1 MTRLSVSEYVRE
13 STSAHGGSVLL
24 DVRSGHCFA
33 MNSMAHT
40 LWQEWHRSGNFD
52 SAVLVLAGRYP
63 DLQHDRI
70 REDARRLADDLIS
83 RGLLTAHAPSRT
95 PPAAGQRTY
104 RYPAADAAPL
114 TAERAPAT
122 AGPRPDGR
130 GSAWHGHAPS
140 QGEVPPVTE
149 VPLIAAQMT
158 MAAEPV
164 RNAGDRSLHGA
175 VTAVLG
181 LVALLGALL
190 LIRLPLRTV
199 SRTVSWTART
209 WCRRE
214 ATPEQASASLAA
226 VRRAT
231 RWYPGRAACLEL
243 SLATLGVLAI
253 TGRRVEWC
261 IGTADDPYRF
271 HAWVEAQGVAI
282 ASPDEYGHTEFRR
295 VLGVS

>member
-13 STSAHGGSVLL
+13 STSPHGGSVLL

-63 DLQHDRI
+63 DLPHDRI

-83 RGLLTAHAPSRT
+83 LGLLATHAPNPT
-95 PPAAGQRTY
+95 PPAAVQRSHPH
-104 RYPAADAAPL
+104 PAAYAPSL
-114 TAERAPAT
+114 TAVPAPVD
-122 AGPRPDGR
+122 AGRRPDGR
-130 GSAWHGHAPS
+130 GSAGDAPP
-140 QGEVPPVTE
+140 QAEVPPVTE
-149 VPLIAAQMT
+149 VPLAAAQMT

-164 RNAGDRSLHGA
+164 RDEGDRTLRGA

-181 LVALLGALL
+181 LFALLGALL
-190 LIRLPLRTV
+190 LARLPLRV
-199 SRTVSWTART
+199 VFRTVSWTAGA

-214 ATPEQASASLAA
+214 ATPEQAYASLAA
-226 VRRAT
+226 VRRAA

-243 SLATLGVLAI
+243 SLATVGILAL
-253 TGRRVEWC
+253 TGRRVVWC

-271 HAWVEAQGVAI
+271 HAWVEARGVTI
-282 ASPDEYGHTEFRR
+282 TSPDEYGNAEFRR
-295 VLGVS
+295 VLSVC

>member
-13 STSAHGGSVLL
+13 STSPHGGSVLL

-33 MNSMAHT
+33 MNSMAHA
-40 LWQEWHRSGNFD
+40 LWQEWDRSGDFD

-63 DLQHDRI
+63 DLRHDRI
-70 REDARRLADDLIS
+70 REDARRLADNLIGL
-83 RGLLTAHAPSRT
+83 GLLATPAPSRT
-95 PPAAGQRTY
+95 PPAAGPPTF
-104 RYPAADAAPL
+104 RYPAADAPPP
-114 TAERAPAT
+114 TAQRAPAT
-122 AGPRPDGR
+122 A
-130 GSAWHGHAPS
+130 
-140 QGEVPPVTE
+140 E
-149 VPLIAAQMT
+149 MT

-164 RNAGDRSLHGA
+164 RHEGDRSLRCA

-181 LVALLGALL
+181 LFALLGALL

-199 SRTVSWTART
+199 SRTVRWTARA

-226 VRRAT
+226 VRRAA

-243 SLATLGVLAI
+243 SLATLGVLAL
-253 TGRRVEWC
+253 TGRRVVWC

-282 ASPDEYGHTEFRR
+282 ASPDEYGTTEFRR
-295 VLGVS
+295 VLSVGR

>member
-13 STSAHGGSVLL
+13 SASPHGGSMLL

-33 MNSMAHT
+33 MNSMAYT

-70 REDARRLADDLIS
+70 REDACRLADNLIS
-83 RGLLTAHAPSRT
+83 LGLLTAHAPSRT
-95 PPAAGQRTY
+95 SPAAGQRTY
-104 RYPAADAAPL
+104 PYPAADAALPMTERAPL
-114 TAERAPAT
+114 TAGR
-122 AGPRPDGR
+122 RPDSR
-130 GSAWHGHAPS
+130 RSASHARS
-140 QGEVPPVTE
+140 LGDFPPATE
-149 VPLIAAQMT
+149 VPLDAAQMT

-164 RNAGDRSLHGA
+164 WDEGDRSLRGA
-175 VTAVLG
+175 VTAVIG
-181 LVALLGALL
+181 LFALLGALL
-190 LIRLPLRTV
+190 LIRLPLRSV
-199 SRTVSWTART
+199 SRTVTWTART

-226 VRRAT
+226 VRRAAW
-231 RWYPGRAACLEL
+231 WYPGRAACLEL
-243 SLATLGVLAI
+243 SLATLGVLAL
-253 TGRRVEWC
+253 TRRRGVWC

-282 ASPDEYGHTEFRR
+282 ASPDEYGSTEFRR
-295 VLGVS
+295 VLSVS

>member
-13 STSAHGGSVLL
+13 STSSHGGSVLL

-33 MNSMAHT
+33 MNSMAHI
-40 LWQEWHRSGNFD
+40 LWREWHRSGNFE

-63 DLQHDRI
+63 DIQHDRI
-70 REDARRLADDLIS
+70 REDACRLADDLIS
-83 RGLLTAHAPSRT
+83 LGLLAAHAPSRT
-95 PPAAGQRTY
+95 PPAAGQRTSP
-104 RYPAADAAPL
+104 YPAADPPL
-114 TAERAPAT
+114 PTAERAPVT
-122 AGPRPDGR
+122 AGRRPDGR
-130 GSAWHGHAPS
+130 GSVWHVPS

-149 VPLIAAQMT
+149 VPLDAAQMT

-164 RNAGDRSLHGA
+164 RDEGDRSLHGA

-181 LVALLGALL
+181 LFALLGALL
-190 LIRLPLRTV
+190 LIRLPLRSV

-209 WCRRE
+209 WCWRE

-226 VRRAT
+226 VRRAAW
-231 RWYPGRAACLEL
+231 WYPGRAACLEL
-243 SLATLGVLAI
+243 SLAALGVLAL
-253 TGRRVEWC
+253 TGRRGVWC

-282 ASPDEYGHTEFRR
+282 ASPDEYGITEFRR
-295 VLGVS
+295 VLSVS